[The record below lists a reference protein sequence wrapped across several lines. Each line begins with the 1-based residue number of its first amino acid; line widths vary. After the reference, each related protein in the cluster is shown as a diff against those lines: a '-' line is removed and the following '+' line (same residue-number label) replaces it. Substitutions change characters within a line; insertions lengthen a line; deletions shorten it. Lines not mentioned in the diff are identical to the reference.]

1 MMENWRSLEV
11 ISLEKIAAEILP
23 RELFAATRQIY
34 LEELPTENEEQYD
47 DWLPVMTT
55 QPSALNRWIPRSSRE
70 NGNGHK

>member
-1 MMENWRSLEV
+1 MENWRSLEV

-23 RELFAATRQIY
+23 RKLFTATRQIY

-55 QPSALNRWIPRSSRE
+55 QPSTLSRWSPRSSHE